1 MQALLRRQEFWLA
14 LITLL
19 LGLGIGL
26 ANPAF
31 LSLANL
37 FDLCKSSTV
46 TGLFALGVLV
56 VLISGGIDVSFAAIG
71 AFSMYVTTKILLAL
85 DFQGSVVIAFLLAG
99 AIGIALG
106 LFNAVFIAFFR
117 LPTLIV
123 TLGSASLFRGLLL
136 GLVGTTIVNNLPGGM
151 IRFSKSV
158 PLGLMR
164 PNGTF
169 TGLSPAFL
177 LLVLAALLVG
187 FLLRRTMLGRGLYA
201 MGGNLV
207 AARAGRVQP
216 SPPAILHLWS
226 RRAAVR
232 CGGPRARLHDA
243 QRQPLRPRGHGTQRP
258 RGRRPRRGQH
268 HRRSGHSPRD
278 HAGRSADRDDQ
289 QQPDPA
295 RHPLLLAEGR
305 DGLGDPRKHRSHGPN
320 RRAANPRSR
329 LVLTND
335 DKGMPGQRVGCA
347 MHTTGVA
354 LFWNWCARHTL
365 PRLLLVTLAV
375 FALMS
380 VANGDRFLS
389 CAQFRVDVLS
399 IP

>member
-1 MQALLRRQEFWLA
+1 MRRLLRRQEFWLA

-26 ANPAF
+26 AKPAF

-56 VLISGGIDVSFAAIG
+56 VVISGGIDVSFAAIG

-136 GLVGTTIVNNLPGGM
+136 GFIGTAILNNLPPGM
-151 IRFSKSV
+151 IRFSK
-158 PLGLMR
+158 LTLFGQMR
-164 PNGTF
+164 PEAAAV
-169 TGLSPAFL
+169 GLSPSFL

-207 AARAGRVQP
+207 AAQRAGFN
-216 SPPAILHLWS
+216 L
-226 RRAAVR
+226 RRQQFFIYSLVGLLSGVAGLVHACMMRNANPFDLVGMELNVLAAVVL
-232 CGGPRARLHDA
+232 GGASITGGRGTVLGTMLGVLLIVTINNSLILLDIPSYWQKVVTGLVILASTAVTARI
-243 QRQPLRPRGHGTQRP
+243 G
-258 RGRRPRRGQH
+258 
-268 HRRSGHSPRD
+268 
-278 HAGRSADRDDQ
+278 
-289 QQPDPA
+289 
-295 RHPLLLAEGR
+295 
-305 DGLGDPRKHRSHGPN
+305 
-320 RRAANPRSR
+320 
-329 LVLTND
+329 
-335 DKGMPGQRVGCA
+335 GQRIHGVGLC
-347 MHTTGVA
+347 
-354 LFWNWCARHTL
+354 
-365 PRLLLVTLAV
+365 
-375 FALMS
+375 
-380 VANGDRFLS
+380 
-389 CAQFRVDVLS
+389 
-399 IP
+399 